1 MAKFLDSSIF
11 LHAYLKPKRKLKG
24 TEKEVKEKAA
34 AILEKIEKGEQVV
47 TSTIHL
53 SEAVNIVEAR
63 LGLEKVAE
71 FLENV
76 LTTENITIEEVRRK
90 DYEAALAL
98 VSRFKISPN
107 DAVAC
112 LISQKMNIGETYS
125 SDKHFD
131 NVPFVKRIL

>member
-1 MAKFLDSSIF
+1 MARFLDSSIF

-24 TEKEVKEKAA
+24 TEKEVKEKAS
-34 AILEKIEKGEQVV
+34 AILEKVEKGEHVV

-63 LGLEKVAE
+63 LGLERAAE

-76 LTTENITIEEVRRK
+76 LTTENIAVEEARRK

-112 LISQKMNIGETYS
+112 LVSQRMNIGEIYS

-131 NVPFVKRIL
+131 NVPFVKRVF

>member
-24 TEKEVKEKAA
+24 TEKEVKEKAS
-34 AILEKIEKGEQVV
+34 AILEKIERGEQVV

-112 LISQKMNIGETYS
+112 LISQKMNMGEIYS